1 MIRERTDTKKSI
13 EEIKVTLKQLKE
25 EEKLLPIKVCWRN
38 INTYYH
44 RKIFIINGTKQ
55 NALEW

>member
-25 EEKLLPIKVCWRN
+25 EEKLLPIKVC
-38 INTYYH
+38 
-44 RKIFIINGTKQ
+44 
-55 NALEW
+55 